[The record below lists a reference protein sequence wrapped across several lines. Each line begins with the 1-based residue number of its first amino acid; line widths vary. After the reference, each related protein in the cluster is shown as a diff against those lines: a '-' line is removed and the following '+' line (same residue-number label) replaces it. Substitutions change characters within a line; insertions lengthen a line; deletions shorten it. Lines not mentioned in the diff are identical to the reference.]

1 MGVLLTQSSGSN
13 LSHILCIPRPWEFHV
28 AAFNRLSS
36 LNCRD
41 FSEWLAL
48 FCWKETRSI
57 THYSCVFPFCYYQK
71 KTILHFFFSDSAYR
85 FFGNQTHTDYFK
97 LLRKDGQSLL
107 IGARNVIYNISL
119 PYLTEN
125 VEQVRKKI
133 SLKIWHWRRGRPIKF
148 IRKYFMHIFLLLIK
162 VVKLAAIFATYLL
175 ALWLFYAFLLYFNCQ
190 LE

>member
-1 MGVLLTQSSGSN
+1 MGALLTQSSGSN

-57 THYSCVFPFCYYQK
+57 THYSCVFPFFLLLKITRAYF
-71 KTILHFFFSDSAYR
+71 IWFFFFSDSAYR

-148 IRKYFMHIFLLLIK
+148 IRKYFMRIFQVLIK
-162 VVKLAAIFATYLL
+162 AVKLAAIFATYLL
-175 ALWLFYAFLLYFNCQ
+175 ALWLFHAFL
-190 LE
+190 